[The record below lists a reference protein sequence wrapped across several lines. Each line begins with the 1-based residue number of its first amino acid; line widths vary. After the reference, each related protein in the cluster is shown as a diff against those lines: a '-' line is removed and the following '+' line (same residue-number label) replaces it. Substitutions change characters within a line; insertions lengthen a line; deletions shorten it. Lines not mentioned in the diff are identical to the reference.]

1 MTKLILREGNL
12 FHTEAPAIGH
22 GINNKGVMGAGIALQ
37 FKTLYPEMYAV
48 YQSACRAGQVRGG
61 GSYGWDQ
68 ENITVYN
75 ICSQEEPGANASYDF
90 LIEGVTRTIQQMQ
103 WKSQKL
109 LALPR
114 IGSGIGGL
122 NEQLVERILG
132 FLAEQT
138 EVDIELWTYKA

>member
-12 FHTEAPAIGH
+12 FDTEASAIGH

-37 FKTLYPEMYAV
+37 FKKLFPEMYEV
-48 YQSACRAGQVRGG
+48 YASACRAGQVRGG
-61 GSYGWDQ
+61 GSYGWDT
-68 ENITVYN
+68 NSYTVYN

-90 LIEGVTRTIQQMQ
+90 LIEGVIRTIQQMQ
-103 WKSQKL
+103 WKSQTL

-122 NEQLVERILG
+122 NEGLVERILE
-132 FLAEQT
+132 FCAEQT